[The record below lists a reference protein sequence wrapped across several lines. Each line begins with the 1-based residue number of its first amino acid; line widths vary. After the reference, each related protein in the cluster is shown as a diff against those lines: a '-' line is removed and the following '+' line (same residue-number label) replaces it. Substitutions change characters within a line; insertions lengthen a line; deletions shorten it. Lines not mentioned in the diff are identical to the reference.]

1 MAIDPTGGLNCFN
14 LISLLENLSQLS
26 IGPNENTDDI
36 SQDLV
41 VQFLKE
47 GFQTIV
53 DSETR
58 WPWFEANYT
67 TTVTEGTPLIFGDE
81 QVFTV
86 TNSYAP
92 VTIVDYD
99 AAYSMEGYT
108 YEDPST
114 GELTPI
120 PGIKELTNVIAIQ
133 GTEEYAGF
141 GLELI
146 YISQHQAE
154 RIWIGS
160 NNQVN
165 IPAYFSLY
173 SNSLYLWP
181 RPNQTYLLQ
190 IRGFR
195 QPNLNWLSDAN
206 QNNPNSTAYVDLDNE
221 LQACLIAYTM
231 SRIYQF
237 QEDAEMSRVYREQFA
252 TNLKNYQDYLTA
264 PSSNQP
270 IVYSGGLQLSGNG
283 YGLGPGIRVSPGAG
297 NGPAYGTA
305 W

>member
-14 LISLLENLSQLS
+14 LISLLESLSQLA

-53 DSETR
+53 DSEVR
-58 WPWFEANYT
+58 WPWFEANYV
-67 TTVTEGTPLIFGDE
+67 TTVEEGQQLIVGDE
-81 QVFTV
+81 VTFTIV
-86 TNSYAP
+86 NSYAP
-92 VTIVDYD
+92 ADIVDYD
-99 AAYSMEGYT
+99 VAYSMEGYLN
-108 YEDPST
+108 EEVNPPV
-114 GELTPI
+114 PI
-120 PGIKELTNVIAIQ
+120 PGIKEITNVIAIQ
-133 GTEEYAGF
+133 GIVEYAGF

-160 NNQVN
+160 NNQIN

-181 RPNQTYLLQ
+181 RPNMTYLLQ
-190 IRGFR
+190 VRGYR
-195 QPNLNWLSDAN
+195 EPNLNWLSDAN
-206 QNNPNSTAYVDLDNE
+206 QNNPASTAFVDLDNE

-237 QEDAEMSRVYREQFA
+237 QEDAEMSQVYREQFA

-270 IVYSGGLQLSGNG
+270 IIYSGGLQLSGSG
-283 YGLGPGIRVSPGAG
+283 YGLGPGIRISPGAG
-297 NGPAYGTA
+297 NGPALGAA

>member
-14 LISLLENLSQLS
+14 LISLLESLSQLA

-53 DSETR
+53 DSEVR
-58 WPWFEANYT
+58 WPWFEANYV
-67 TTVTEGTPLIFGDE
+67 TTVEEGLQLIFGDDE
-81 QVFTV
+81 AF
-86 TNSYAP
+86 
-92 VTIVDYD
+92 TIVNTT
-99 AAYSMEGYT
+99 APASMIPDLPVSIEGYI
-108 YEDPST
+108 YENPST
-114 GELTPI
+114 LELTPV
-120 PGIKELTNVIAIQ
+120 PGIKEITNVIAIQ
-133 GTEEYAGF
+133 GIEEYAGF

-160 NNQVN
+160 NNQIN

-190 IRGFR
+190 VRGYR

-206 QNNPNSTAYVDLDNE
+206 QNNPASTAYVDLDNE

-237 QEDAEMSRVYREQFA
+237 QEDAEMSQVYREQFV

-270 IVYSGGLQLSGNG
+270 IIYSGGLQLSGSR
-283 YGLGPGIRVSPGAG
+283 YGLGPGIRISPGAG
-297 NGPAYGTA
+297 NGPALGAA

>member
-1 MAIDPTGGLNCFN
+1 MAINPESGLNVFQ
-14 LISLLENLSQLS
+14 LLTLLESLSQLA

-58 WPWFEANYT
+58 WPWFETSYQTSISNLTNGGAG
-67 TTVTEGTPLIFGDE
+67 VIFNTD
-81 QVFTV
+81 VVWTI
-86 TNSYAP
+86 TSAYAP
-92 VTIVDYD
+92 SPYVDFVNPV
-99 AAYSMEGYT
+99 SMQN
-108 YEDPST
+108 
-114 GELTPI
+114 
-120 PGIKELTNVIAIQ
+120 IKELINVISIQ
-133 GTEEYAGF
+133 GTQPYANLGV
-141 GLELI
+141 ELI
-146 YISQHQAE
+146 YIGQHQAE
-154 RIWIGS
+154 RYWIGS
-160 NNQVN
+160 SNQQS
-165 IPAYFSLY
+165 IPGYFSLW

-181 RPNQTYLLQ
+181 RPNQIYTLQ
-190 IRGFR
+190 CRGYR
-195 QPNLNWLSDAN
+195 QPNLTWLSQAN
-206 QNNPNSTAYVDLDNE
+206 QSNANSTDFVDLDNE

-237 QEDAEMSRVYREQFA
+237 QEDAEMSQVYMQQFS

-270 IVYSGGLQLSGNG
+270 LVYSGGLQLRGNYWGGTGLSLFPSSGG
-283 YGLGPGIRVSPGAG
+283 IPLGV
-297 NGPAYGTA
+297 A

>member
-14 LISLLENLSQLS
+14 LISLLESLSQLA
-26 IGPNENTDDI
+26 IGNNENTDDI
-36 SQDLV
+36 SQELV

-53 DSETR
+53 DSEVR

-67 TTVTEGTPLIFGDE
+67 TSVTEGTQLIFGDE
-81 QVFTV
+81 EVFTV
-86 TNSYAP
+86 TNSTAP
-92 VTIVDYD
+92 TTIVNYD
-99 AAYSMEGYT
+99 LPVSMEGYT
-108 YEDPST
+108 YEDPDT
-114 GELTPI
+114 LEI
-120 PGIKELTNVIAIQ
+120 IVVPGIKELTNVIAIQ
-133 GTEEYAGF
+133 GTDELAGF

-160 NNQVN
+160 NNQIN

-181 RPNQTYLLQ
+181 RPNMTYFLQ
-190 IRGFR
+190 VRGYR
-195 QPNLNWLSDAN
+195 QPNLGWLSDAN
-206 QNNPNSTAYVDLDNE
+206 QNNPASTQYVDLDNE

-237 QEDAEMSRVYREQFA
+237 QEDAEMSQVYREQFV

-270 IVYSGGLQLSGNG
+270 IIYSGGLQLSGSS
-283 YGLGPGIRVSPGAG
+283 YGLGPRVRISPGVG
-297 NGPAYGTA
+297 NGPALGAA

>member
-14 LISLLENLSQLS
+14 LISLLESLSQLA

-53 DSETR
+53 DSEVR
-58 WPWFEANYT
+58 WPWFEANYV
-67 TTVTEGTPLIFGDE
+67 TTVEEGLQLIFGDDE
-81 QVFTV
+81 AF
-86 TNSYAP
+86 
-92 VTIVDYD
+92 TIVNTTAPTSIVNYD
-99 AAYSMEGYT
+99 LPVSIEGYI

-114 GELTPI
+114 LELTPV

-160 NNQVN
+160 NNQIN

-190 IRGFR
+190 VRGYR

-206 QNNPNSTAYVDLDNE
+206 QNNPASTAYVDLDNE

-237 QEDAEMSRVYREQFA
+237 QEDAEMSQVYREQFV

-270 IVYSGGLQLSGNG
+270 IVYSGGLQLSGSG
-283 YGLGPGIRVSPGAG
+283 YGLGPRVRISPGAG
-297 NGPAYGTA
+297 NGPALGAA